1 LIKTSIS
8 RRNNKKPQQEEAM
21 EITRPE
27 TIVEV
32 SVIRAGVRRAVG
44 IMSMRQALDL
54 PDIPNL
60 SYSHPDPAKAAAGV
74 AVSRADLEGLLI
86 RH

>member
-1 LIKTSIS
+1 MDIARLES
-8 RRNNKKPQQEEAM
+8 
-21 EITRPE
+21 
-27 TIVEV
+27 IVEV
-32 SVIRAGVRRAVG
+32 SVVKAGVSRAVG

-60 SYSHPDPAKAAAGV
+60 IYSHPDPAKAAAGV
-74 AVSRADLEGLLI
+74 EVNRRDLEGLLV

>member
-1 LIKTSIS
+1 MHFAS
-8 RRNNKKPQQEEAM
+8 
-21 EITRPE
+21 PE

-32 SVIRAGVRRAVG
+32 SVNTAAGSRRAVG
-44 IMSMRQALDL
+44 IMSMKQALDL

-60 SYSHPDPAKAAAGV
+60 SYTHPDPAKAAAGIE
-74 AVSRADLEGLLI
+74 VSRKDLERFLI

>member
-1 LIKTSIS
+1 MNIAS
-8 RRNNKKPQQEEAM
+8 
-21 EITRPE
+21 PE

-32 SVIRAGVRRAVG
+32 SVSTAAGSRAVG

-60 SYSHPDPAKAAAGV
+60 TYTHPDPAMAAAGV
-74 AVSRADLEGLLI
+74 EVSRQDLESFLV

>member
-1 LIKTSIS
+1 
-8 RRNNKKPQQEEAM
+8 M
-21 EITRPE
+21 EVTRPE

-32 SVIRAGVRRAVG
+32 SVITAGKSRAVG

-60 SYSHPDPAKAAAGV
+60 SYSHPDPALAAAGV
-74 AVSRADLEGLLI
+74 AVSREDLAGFLI

>member
-1 LIKTSIS
+1 
-8 RRNNKKPQQEEAM
+8 M
-21 EITRPE
+21 EIARLE
-27 TIVEV
+27 SIVEV
-32 SVIRAGVRRAVG
+32 SVVKAGVIRAVG

-60 SYSHPDPAKAAAGV
+60 IYSHPDPAKAAAGV
-74 AVSRADLEGLLI
+74 EVNRRDLEGLLV